1 MENKRFKKDDKVINI
16 DTTLSIIQITNIINI
31 DFCNKHY
38 DDIITLYL
46 HIRKYILDD
55 LNNNNYLN
63 IILLQVGYS
72 YFYIGKYEDAL
83 TIFNFIDDKID
94 LIINNTSIYNIDI
107 NGDILLCDIKSY
119 IMGMINKML
128 NKWDDAINYF
138 KKSLNNNK
146 LKSLTYNNLLDIYLK
161 KEFKTKNDIL
171 ELIEIYKYKNNHTE
185 VINYLYQIDD
195 NQIEINN
202 YIKYILKNIYIFM
215 LDEPNIDKILDNF
228 KILCDDDIIF
238 LAEKYYELD
247 NNNKIKEL
255 INNNYKIQKIDTK
268 IIIKYKILLHE
279 YTNKKLCED
288 IFNLYYKLD
297 VKTLEINDI
306 FNNTKKYYNDIIYN
320 DINNMID
327 IKYPQYLNKKNLDYL
342 NNEYCKFLQLKNMF
356 NKKPLIDKCIICFD
370 NSEIITLNCH
380 NTHNVC
386 YKCYTKINKCP
397 LCRDIIYK

>member
-16 DTTLSIIQITNIINI
+16 DTTLSITQITNIINI
-31 DFCNKHY
+31 DFCNKDY

-46 HIRKYILDD
+46 HIKKYILDN
-55 LNNNNYLN
+55 LNNNKYLN

-83 TIFNFIDDKID
+83 TIFNLIDDKID
-94 LIINNTSIYNIDI
+94 VIINNTSIYNIDI

-128 NKWDDAINYF
+128 NKWDDAIIYF

-146 LKSLTYNNLLDIYLK
+146 LKSITHNNLLDIYLK

-185 VINYLYQIDD
+185 VINYLHQIDD
-195 NQIEINN
+195 NQKEINN
-202 YIKYILKNIYIFM
+202 YIKYILKNIYLFM

-255 INNNYKIQKIDTK
+255 INDNYKI
-268 IIIKYKILLHE
+268 
-279 YTNKKLCED
+279 
-288 IFNLYYKLD
+288 
-297 VKTLEINDI
+297 
-306 FNNTKKYYNDIIYN
+306 
-320 DINNMID
+320 
-327 IKYPQYLNKKNLDYL
+327 
-342 NNEYCKFLQLKNMF
+342 
-356 NKKPLIDKCIICFD
+356 
-370 NSEIITLNCH
+370 
-380 NTHNVC
+380 
-386 YKCYTKINKCP
+386 
-397 LCRDIIYK
+397 